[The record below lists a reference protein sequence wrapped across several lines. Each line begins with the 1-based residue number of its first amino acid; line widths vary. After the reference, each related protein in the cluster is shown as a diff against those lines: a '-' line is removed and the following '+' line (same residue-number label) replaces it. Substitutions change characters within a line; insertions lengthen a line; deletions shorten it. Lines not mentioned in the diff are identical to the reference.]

1 MLLLRPDTF
10 ALTLLLA
17 LLTMIGPLSTDM
29 YLPSLPD
36 MARLL
41 STDAA
46 RMQLTLSSYLV
57 GFACGQIIY
66 GPVSDRHGR
75 KPVVLVA
82 LGIFG
87 VSSLVCALTSSIE
100 ALIVARFFQAFGGS
114 GAVVLARAIVRD
126 LYSGARAG
134 RELSLMGMIMALA
147 PVIAPVI
154 GGVLQTY
161 FGWRANFIILIG
173 IAALA
178 ALAVRFLLPETLRH
192 RAPEAISLVPVLRI
206 YRTLARNRGFVAYL
220 GIVAA
225 CYAGLFAWISG
236 SPFVL
241 QDLYG
246 LSAFG
251 FGVTFAAGC
260 SGYMIGAWLASHLVM
275 RLGIDRTIGLGGAA
289 LSAGGLL
296 MLASVALDWRSG
308 AALAVP
314 IAVYLMGLGL
324 TLPMA
329 TAGALTPFPERA
341 GAASSLMGF
350 AQQTSAAALGAIVGH
365 LLGAS
370 AWPMALA
377 VAGAGL
383 LTLSIWFFTRGVRA
397 REAARH

>member
-1 MLLLRPDTF
+1 MLRPDTF

-17 LLTMIGPLSTDM
+17 LLTTIGPLSTDM
-29 YLPSLPD
+29 YLASLPD

-41 STDAA
+41 ETSPA
-46 RMQLTLSSYLV
+46 RVQLTLSSYLV
-57 GFACGQIIY
+57 GFACGQIVY
-66 GPVSDRHGR
+66 GPVSDRLGR

-87 VSSLVCALTSSIE
+87 ISSLACALTSSID

-147 PVIAPVI
+147 PIIAPVI

-161 FGWRANFIILIG
+161 FGWRANFIVLIG
-173 IAALA
+173 IAMLA
-178 ALAVRFLLPETLRH
+178 GAAVRLLLPETLKH
-192 RAPEAISLVPVLRI
+192 RAPEKLSLVPVLRI
-206 YRTLARNRGFVAYL
+206 YRALARNRGFVAYL
-220 GIVAA
+220 GILAA

-251 FGVTFAAGC
+251 FGLTFAAGC
-260 SGYMIGAWLASHLVM
+260 SGYMIGAWFGSRLVM
-275 RLGIDRTIGLGGAA
+275 RIGIDRTIGIGGIA

-296 MLASVALDWRSG
+296 MVLSVWLGWRSG
-308 AALAVP
+308 ASLAIP
-314 IAVYLMGLGL
+314 TAVYLTGLGL
-324 TLPMA
+324 TLPQAM
-329 TAGALTPFPERA
+329 AGALTPFPDRA

-350 AQQTSAAALGAIVGH
+350 AQQTSAAALGALVGH

-370 AWPMALA
+370 AWPMAFA
-377 VAGAGL
+377 VAGAGV
-383 LTLSIWFFTRGVRA
+383 LTFAIWFFTRGVRQ
-397 REAARH
+397 REAMKH

>member
-1 MLLLRPDTF
+1 MLRPDTF

-17 LLTMIGPLSTDM
+17 LLTTIGPLSTDM
-29 YLPSLPD
+29 YLASLPD

-41 STDAA
+41 ATSPA
-46 RMQLTLSSYLV
+46 RVQLTLSSYLI
-57 GFACGQIIY
+57 GFACGQIVY

-82 LGIFG
+82 LGIYG
-87 VSSLVCALTSSIE
+87 LSSLICALTSSIE

-134 RELSLMGMIMALA
+134 RELSLMGIIMALA
-147 PVIAPVI
+147 PVVAPVI
-154 GGVLQTY
+154 GGVLQTE
-161 FGWRANFIILIG
+161 FGWRANFVVLIG
-173 IAALA
+173 IAMLA
-178 ALAVRFLLPETLRH
+178 ALAVRFLLPETLKR
-192 RAPEAISLVPVLRI
+192 RAPEPLSLVPVLRV
-206 YRTLARNRGFVAYL
+206 YRTLARNRGFLAYL
-220 GIVAA
+220 GILAA

-236 SPFVL
+236 SSFVL

-246 LSAFG
+246 LSALG

-260 SGYMIGAWLASHLVM
+260 LGYILGAWLASQLVM
-275 RLGIDRTIGLGGAA
+275 RLGLDRTIGLGGVA

-296 MLASVALDWRSG
+296 MLLSVAAGFRSG
-308 AALAVP
+308 AALAIP
-314 IAVYLMGLGL
+314 IAVYLAGLGL
-324 TLPMA
+324 TLPQAM
-329 TAGALTPFPERA
+329 AGALTPFPDRA

-350 AQQTSAAALGAIVGH
+350 AQQTCAAALGALVGH

-377 VAGAGL
+377 IAGAGV
-383 LTLSIWFFTRGVRA
+383 LTLAIWFLTRAVRR